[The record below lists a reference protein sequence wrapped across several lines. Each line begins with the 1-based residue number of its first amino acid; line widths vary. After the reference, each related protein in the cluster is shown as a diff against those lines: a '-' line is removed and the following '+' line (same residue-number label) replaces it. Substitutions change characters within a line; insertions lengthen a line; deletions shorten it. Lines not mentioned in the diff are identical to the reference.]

1 MTFAGSPGDDRKYE
15 LVPDLQTRVWDWTL
29 YRIRALKDFGPVK
42 AGTLGGFVAS
52 TRNLSQ
58 DGDCWVADDACVY
71 DEAFISCDAQ
81 IRGLACVYGRARIF
95 DKGQVLG
102 CAHVFNDAWV
112 FKNGIVFDS
121 ALVFGHAQV
130 RDNGLVFGRARV
142 SGFVRIIG
150 SGEVGGDLRLDGRKV
165 VGGDEEVKRSGSDRP
180 PQGGRRSRPPSPRAP
195 RP

>member
-15 LVPDLQTRVWDWTL
+15 LVPDLQIRVWDWTL
-29 YRIRALKDFGPVK
+29 YRIRALKDFGHVK

-71 DEAFISCDAQ
+71 NEAFISCDAQ

-102 CAHVFNDAWV
+102 CAHICGDAWV
-112 FKNGIVFDS
+112 FKSGMVFDN
-121 ALVFGHAQV
+121 ALVFEDAQV
-130 RDNGLVFGRARV
+130 RDHGRVFGRARLG
-142 SGFVRIIG
+142 GFVRVIG
-150 SGEVGGDLRLDGRKV
+150 SGEVSGDTRLCGRTV
-165 VGGDEEVKRSGSDRP
+165 VGDDEAFRSSGRGAP
-180 PQGGRRSRPPSPRAP
+180 PRGGRWSRPPRP
-195 RP
+195 RPPRP